1 MSRRLLMSIP
11 AAVLA
16 LSCSEDPT
24 GPESSLCATQHGL
37 EVCVDRPEYEPR
49 QTVTVTSRN
58 VSGARIFKDSCAIKP
73 VGVTNLEVEFEASYN
88 PTLHCGRGATRSD
101 IIQHMVELEPGDSTR
116 ETVTLPFFSFQGWYR
131 VNVWL
136 LDAEGNLA
144 VDTPATSGIFQVF
157 PSVRN

>member
-1 MSRRLLMSIP
+1 MSRRLLMSLP

-16 LSCSEDPT
+16 LSCGEDAT
-24 GPESSLCATQHGL
+24 GPGSSLCATQHGL

-49 QTVTVTSRN
+49 QSITVTSRN
-58 VSGARIFKDSCAIKP
+58 VSDARIFKDSCSIKP
-73 VGVTNLEVEFEASYN
+73 VGVTNLEVDFEASYN
-88 PTLHCGRGATRSD
+88 PTLHCGRGATRAD
-101 IIQHMVELEPGDSTR
+101 VVEHMVELEPGDSVR

-144 VDTPATSGIFQVF
+144 IDTPATSGIFQVF
-157 PSVRN
+157 PSVRG

>member
-1 MSRRLLMSIP
+1 MSML
-11 AAVLA
+11 AAALA
-16 LSCSEDPT
+16 LSCGEDAT
-24 GPESSLCATQHGL
+24 GPAVSLCATRHGL
-37 EVCVDRPEYEPR
+37 EVCVDRHEYEPSESI
-49 QTVTVTSRN
+49 TVTSRN

-73 VGVTNLEVEFEASYN
+73 VGVTNLEVEFEAFYN
-88 PTLHCGRGATRSD
+88 PTLHCGREATRAD
-101 IIQHMVELEPGDSTR
+101 IVEHMVALDPGGSTR

-157 PSVRN
+157 PSVGE

>member
-1 MSRRLLMSIP
+1 MSRRLLMFLP
-11 AAVLA
+11 AAVFA
-16 LSCSEDPT
+16 VSCGEDAT
-24 GPESSLCATQHGL
+24 GPVGSLCATQHGL

-49 QTVTVTSRN
+49 ESITVTTRN
-58 VSGARIFKDSCAIKP
+58 VSGARIFKDSCGTKP
-73 VGVTNLEVEFEASYN
+73 VGVTNLEVEFEAFYN
-88 PTLHCGRGATRSD
+88 PTLHCGRGATRAD
-101 IIQHMVELEPGDSTR
+101 IVERMVELGPGDSTR

-157 PSVRN
+157 PSVGE

>member
-11 AAVLA
+11 VAVLL
-16 LSCSEDPT
+16 LSCGEDAT
-24 GPESSLCATQHGL
+24 GPVGSLCATQHGL

-49 QTVTVTSRN
+49 QSITVTSRN
-58 VSGARIFKDSCAIKP
+58 ASDAPIFKDSCSTKP
-73 VGVTNLEVEFEASYN
+73 VGVTNLAAEFEAFYN
-88 PTLHCGRGATRSD
+88 PTLHCGRGATRAD
-101 IIQHMVELEPGDSTR
+101 ILEHRVVLEPGESVQ

-144 VDTPATSGIFQVF
+144 LDTPATSGIFQVY
-157 PSVRN
+157 PSVED

>member
-1 MSRRLLMSIP
+1 MSRRLLMSLP

-16 LSCSEDPT
+16 LSCGEDAT
-24 GPESSLCATQHGL
+24 GPGSSLCATQHGL

-49 QTVTVTSRN
+49 ESITVTSRN

-73 VGVTNLEVEFEASYN
+73 VGVTNLEVKFEASYN
-88 PTLHCGRGATRSD
+88 PTLHCGRGATRDD
-101 IIQHMVELEPGDSTR
+101 IVQHMVALEPGDSTR

-136 LDAEGNLA
+136 LDAEGDLA

-157 PSVRN
+157 PSVGG

>member
-1 MSRRLLMSIP
+1 MSRRLLLSLP
-11 AAVLA
+11 AALLA
-16 LSCSEDPT
+16 LSCGEDAT
-24 GPESSLCATQHGL
+24 GPVGSLCATQHGL

-49 QTVTVTSRN
+49 QSITVTSRN

-88 PTLHCGRGATRSD
+88 PTLHCGRGATRAD
-101 IIQHMVELEPGDSTR
+101 IVERMVELEPGDSTR

-157 PSVRN
+157 PSVRG